1 MQLSVQIEIS
11 FFKPSY
17 NINIQIY
24 RTNWL
29 RYKQWWE
36 FRSGRNQQF
45 RRVMHRTI
53 YSSASAKPRRWL
65 LIFFFWEREKE
76 AKTHTAVCV
85 RGSRWNVR
93 GSWSPHITTLEE
105 KQKKLYYL
113 RKVFIIRPDSSRP
126 RTGSSASGWLKLPR
140 WSLVHIWRAS
150 VTTRKWGVCAEPK
163 EKTLKDKTLHSHS
176 PFTLLPS
183 DQRYRSI
190 RCRTT
195 RRLLSYNSAHPKQ
208 FLCKIKKGQL
218 SLCNPRIHLN
228 REYTIPAT
236 IVVLLIIAGLSF
248 ALS

>member
-1 MQLSVQIEIS
+1 M
-11 FFKPSY
+11 
-17 NINIQIY
+17 
-24 RTNWL
+24 
-29 RYKQWWE
+29 YKLKLASSNPAITST
-36 FRSGRNQQF
+36 FRSIGQTGCVTNSDESSDQEEINNFAEWCTEQSTAQRQRNQGDDCWF
-45 RRVMHRTI
+45 
-53 YSSASAKPRRWL
+53 
-65 LIFFFWEREKE
+65 FFFWEREKE

-150 VTTRKWGVCAEPK
+150 VTTRKWGVCTEPK
-163 EKTLKDKTLHSHS
+163 EKTLKHKTLHSHS

-190 RCRTT
+190 HCRTT
-195 RRLLSYNSAHPKQ
+195 RRLLSYISAHPKQ